1 VRRRKIN
8 KIKYAIGIIMLI
20 VIIGIV
26 GYMML
31 EGFSFFDALYMTVIT
46 ISTVGFQEVHPM
58 DTAGKLFTL
67 FLIVSG
73 LGIFLYSVSI
83 IATSIIEGEL
93 QQYFKNYRT
102 KSGIRKM
109 ENHVIVCGLGRNGR
123 QAVKELIAFKQPFIV
138 IEQDKQVI
146 LKHQEDNIIFIE
158 GDATIDEVLEK
169 AGVKSAKALIAT
181 LPIDADNLFVTLT
194 ARALNKELK
203 IISRAS
209 NDKSEKK
216 LRVAGANN
224 VVLPEKVGGAHMATL
239 VIKPDVVEFL
249 NRIAVQEGDE
259 TNLEE
264 IVFSEVPQKYRDK
277 TIDELDIRKI
287 SGANIVGFKTPEGN
301 YIINPLPNTKLILNS
316 KLFVL
321 GTPEQIAKMKH
332 ILK

>member
-1 VRRRKIN
+1 
-8 KIKYAIGIIMLI
+8 MLI
-20 VIIGIV
+20 VVIGTV
-26 GYMML
+26 GYMTL
-31 EGFSFFDALYMTVIT
+31 EGFSFMDAFYMTVLI
-46 ISTVGFQEVHPM
+46 ISTEGFQEVHTLNVM
-58 DTAGKLFTL
+58 GKLFTI
-67 FLIVSG
+67 FIIISG

-83 IATSIIEGEL
+83 IAASIIEGEL
-93 QQYFKNYRT
+93 KQYFKNYRT
-102 KSGIRKM
+102 KSEIKKM
-109 ENHVIVCGLGRNGR
+109 TNHVIVCGLGRNGR
-123 QAVKELIAFKQPFIV
+123 QAIKELVAFKQPFVV
-138 IEQDKQVI
+138 IEKDKEVI
-146 LKHQEDNIIFIE
+146 LKHQDDNITFIE
-158 GDATIDEVLEK
+158 GDATVDELLEK
-169 AGVKSAKALIAT
+169 AGIKSAKALITT

-194 ARALNKELK
+194 ARSLNKDLK

-209 NDKSEKK
+209 NDKSERK
-216 LRVAGANN
+216 LKIAGANN

-264 IVFSEVPQKYRDK
+264 IVFNEVSEIYRDK

-321 GTPEQIAKMKH
+321 GTPEQIAKMKQ
-332 ILK
+332 ILN

>member
-1 VRRRKIN
+1 MKRRKIN
-8 KIKYAIGIIMLI
+8 RIIYAIGIIMLI
-20 VIIGIV
+20 VVIGTV
-26 GYMML
+26 GYMTL
-31 EGFSFFDALYMTVIT
+31 EGFSFMDAFYMTVLI
-46 ISTVGFQEVHPM
+46 ISTEGFQEVHTLNVM
-58 DTAGKLFTL
+58 GKLFTI
-67 FLIVSG
+67 FIIISG

-83 IATSIIEGEL
+83 IAASIIEGEL
-93 QQYFKNYRT
+93 KQYFKNYRT
-102 KSGIRKM
+102 KSEIKKM
-109 ENHVIVCGLGRNGR
+109 TNHVIVCGLGRNGR
-123 QAVKELIAFKQPFIV
+123 QAIKELVAFKQPFVV
-138 IEQDKQVI
+138 IEKDKEVI
-146 LKHQEDNIIFIE
+146 LKHQDDNITFIE
-158 GDATIDEVLEK
+158 GDATVDELLEK
-169 AGVKSAKALIAT
+169 AGIKSAKALITT

-194 ARALNKELK
+194 ARSLNKDLK

-209 NDKSEKK
+209 NDKSERK
-216 LRVAGANN
+216 LKIAGANN

-264 IVFSEVPQKYRDK
+264 IVFNEVSEIYRDK

-321 GTPEQIAKMKH
+321 GTPEQIAKMKQ
-332 ILK
+332 ILN